1 MSTSILFASDCFL
14 IRFCQNQP
22 STLITLFI
30 TPCPC
35 VIQLKGYFM
44 LALRILR
51 RNLVVC
57 GTSLSCA
64 GLQLFARTLF
74 SDSNSKRVHTR
85 VCPPEVC
92 CNPRLI
98 LYDVGMGTKGL
109 CNRLLSYPIIAACL
123 SKINNEPAQS

>member
-1 MSTSILFASDCFL
+1 
-14 IRFCQNQP
+14 
-22 STLITLFI
+22 
-30 TPCPC
+30 
-35 VIQLKGYFM
+35 M

-64 GLQLFARTLF
+64 GLQLFGRTLF
-74 SDSNSKRVHTR
+74 SDSKSKRVHTR

-98 LYDVGMGTKGL
+98 LDDVGMGTKGL
-109 CNRLLSYPIIAACL
+109 LVRKEAC
-123 SKINNEPAQS
+123 